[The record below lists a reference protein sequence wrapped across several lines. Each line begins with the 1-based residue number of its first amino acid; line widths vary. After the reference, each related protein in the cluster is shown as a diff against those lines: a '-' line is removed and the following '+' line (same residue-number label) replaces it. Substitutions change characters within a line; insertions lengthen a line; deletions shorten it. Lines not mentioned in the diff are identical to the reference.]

1 MLGLVFAHVFPEA
14 RYVLTLLV
22 RRGLILPFFLS
33 ILLTLEL
40 FKEIMEAQCLI
51 EEGWRQVLEPC
62 GGY

>member
-14 RYVLTLLV
+14 RYLLV

-62 GGY
+62 RGY